1 MNKANIEYGFQE
13 IYLKHKKCIAES
25 RDDCDPSI
33 LLGKHKFKCPVV
45 PANMKSVVDEN
56 TCIFLSERGWF
67 YIMHRFG
74 IDNHAFTNMM
84 HERGWIASI
93 SVGVNDDSY
102 EQLRR
107 MKKDHVIPEFITVD
121 IANAYSVKAERM
133 VKFIKD
139 DFNDTFLIV
148 GNYATE
154 ESVEAIESWGADM
167 TKAGISNGN
176 VCETYMSTGFSRPQF
191 STILG
196 CSSVAKKPIISDG
209 AIKNI
214 GDISKAM
221 VAGASMV
228 MCGRLFA
235 GYHESAGERIEIEGK
250 SFKQYFGSASYNNTL
265 SKKNVEGKCIIV
277 DYMGEMDTLLVKI
290 EGDIRSAISYG
301 GGLDLSCLK
310 TVEWGIR
317 RGGVRQ

>member
-1 MNKANIEYGFQE
+1 MFGG
-13 IYLKHKKCIAES
+13 
-25 RDDCDPSI
+25 R
-33 LLGKHKFKCPVV
+33 KFRVPVV
-45 PANMKSVVDEN
+45 PSNMKSVVNEN
-56 TCIFLSERGWF
+56 TCVYLAEKGWF

-74 IDNHAFTNMM
+74 TDNYAFTNIM
-84 HERGWIASI
+84 HDKGFVASI
-93 SVGVNDDSY
+93 SVGVNEDSY
-102 EQLRR
+102 SQLNR
-107 MKKDHVIPEFITVD
+107 MKKDLVSPDFITVD
-121 IANAYSVKAERM
+121 LANAYSVKAERM
-133 VKFIKD
+133 IKFIKD
-139 DFNDTFLIV
+139 NFTDSFLIV

-154 ESVEAIESWGADM
+154 EAVEALESWGADM

-176 VCETYMSTGFSRPQF
+176 VCETYMATGFSRPQF

-196 CSSVAKKPIISDG
+196 CSAVAKKPIISDG

-214 GDISKAM
+214 GDIPKAL

-277 DYMGEMDTLLVKI
+277 DYMGEMDTLLEKI
-290 EGDIRSAISYG
+290 EDDIKSAISYG

-317 RGGVRQ
+317 MGGVRQ